1 MIATFTQPRA
11 HASRLV
17 LIALAAVSL
26 ALPIAAARPTSA
38 SASTDA
44 YCKECYLNEYGSL
57 DIDPRQHNLTLS
69 YAHDLTAPNEWICAG
84 DWSTAH
90 YTCNPNEAYRSYSG
104 QYYFGAEVSH
114 YHGGMYTNAHTD
126 Y

>member
-1 MIATFTQPRA
+1 MQGIFAKRRI
-11 HASRLV
+11 HMSRLAPLV
-17 LIALAAVSL
+17 LTTGLL
-26 ALPIAAARPTSA
+26 ALPVATTHSAPA
-38 SASTDA
+38 SAATDL

-69 YAHDLTAPNEWICAG
+69 YAHDLTALNQWICAG

-90 YTCNPNEAYRSYSG
+90 YTCSPNETYRSYSG